1 MMKIL
6 FTALLSI
13 AVAAASA
20 QTDYNKWSI
29 GGSVGIHKALRTTDV
44 RIGGYQPHHFGGNLR
59 YMATNRFGI
68 MGDLGYD
75 FLDVYHKPGFE
86 KNSHYFRIS
95 LQGVINAGDIFRF
108 DNFSNHIGLLF
119 HGGAGVSRLWQT
131 ASEGQTEG
139 PRDNMGS
146 FIAGLTPQIKVNDKL
161 SFNADF
167 SVIVN
172 ARQDRGYGFGADV
185 NKIGFDGS
193 MVNISIGASYYF
205 GKNETHADWTPT
217 VYGEATDNT
226 DLYNRVKA
234 MEEAMKDDDGDGV
247 PNNRDEEANT
257 PANSYVNSKGEAIV
271 EKEPVDLDKDKDG
284 FLDSVDECP
293 EIAGKVNGCPDRDG
307 DGVPDSKDECPDEAG
322 KKELNGCALS
332 KQELE
337 VIKQVSESIY
347 FNTGKSVIKSE
358 SFEELDKLAE
368 ILVAHPE
375 VATIIEGHTDNT
387 GNAEL
392 NLKLSKERAAA
403 VRVYLVS
410 KGVQAERLQSEGYG
424 STKPVAS
431 NETEEGR
438 AQNRRVK
445 VSTSMF
451 AVKK

>member
-1 MMKIL
+1 MKIL
-6 FTALLSI
+6 VTALLSFAI
-13 AVAAASA
+13 VAASA
-20 QTDYNKWSI
+20 QTDFNKWSI
-29 GGSVGIHKALRTTDV
+29 GASIGNHKALRNTQV

-75 FLDVYHKPGFE
+75 FLDVYHRPGFE

-95 LQGVINAGDIFRF
+95 LQGVVNAGDLFRF
-108 DNFSNHIGLLF
+108 DSFSNHIGLLF
-119 HGGAGVSRLWQT
+119 HGGAGVSRLWQF
-131 ASEGQTEG
+131 ASEGEDKG

-146 FIAGLTPQIKVNDKL
+146 FIIGMTPQFKVCEKFSL
-161 SFNADF
+161 NADF
-167 SVIVN
+167 SVVLN
-172 ARQDRGYGFGADV
+172 SRQDRTYGFGAPN
-185 NKIGFDGS
+185 NKIGVDGS
-193 MVNISIGASYYF
+193 MINISIGASYYF

-217 VYGEATDNT
+217 VYGETTDNT

-234 MEEAMKDDDGDGV
+234 IEEAMQDDDGDGV
-247 PNNRDEEANT
+247 PNNRDEESDT
-257 PANSYVNSKGEAIV
+257 PEGSYVNSKGEAIV

-307 DGVPDSKDECPDEAG
+307 DGVPDAKDECPDEAG

-332 KQELE
+332 KQELD

-368 ILVAHPE
+368 ILIAHPE
-375 VATIIEGHTDNT
+375 VATSIEGHTDNT
-387 GNAEL
+387 GDNEL
-392 NLKLSKERAAA
+392 NLRLSKERAAA
-403 VRVYLVS
+403 VKTYLVS
-410 KGVQAERLQSEGYG
+410 KGVSADRLQSEGYG

-431 NETEEGR
+431 NDTEEGR